1 MRSRVIFSVLMLAV
15 SFDAAAR
22 TLYSEI
28 NRLRA
33 GDRACAVA
41 RNLPPLQPQPAL
53 EQVARELARG
63 SPLEQSLQA
72 AGYPATGAAVL
83 NIRGDFLREPAEAAL
98 ARQNACERLQNGA
111 LTEVGV
117 YIDSRQFWI
126 VMAAPL
132 QGAPV
137 KYSAPAT
144 PLFPQ
149 YAPRPPASRAGV
161 SGLAVGHRILDLIN
175 EARARPRYCGK
186 EHFAAVPPVRWNDA
200 LAESSQR
207 HSDDMANYNFFDH
220 VNPRDGTHSWDRVE
234 RAGYKYLTT
243 GENIGAGYK
252 SAEAVVEGWITSAGH
267 CANLMNPDFTEMG
280 AAMATNRRSKMGL
293 YWTQE
298 FGAPLVSAASAN

>member
-1 MRSRVIFSVLMLAV
+1 MRARIFLSVLMLAV

-53 EQVARELARG
+53 ERVARDLARG
-63 SPLEQSLQA
+63 GPLEQSLQA
-72 AGYPATGAAVL
+72 AGYQATGAAVL
-83 NIRGDFLREPAEAAL
+83 NVRGDFLREPAEAAL
-98 ARQNACERLQNGA
+98 ARQNACDRLQNGA
-111 LTEVGV
+111 LTEIGV

-126 VMAAPL
+126 VMAAP
-132 QGAPV
+132 QSSRGAPA
-137 KYSAPAT
+137 KYSAAVPPYPPRHA
-144 PLFPQ
+144 
-149 YAPRPPASRAGV
+149 APRVGV
-161 SGLAVGHRILDLIN
+161 SGLAVGYRILDLIN
-175 EARARPRYCGK
+175 AARARPRYCGN
-186 EHFAAVPPVRWNDA
+186 EQFAAAPPVRWNES

-207 HSDDMANYNFFDH
+207 HSDDMANHNFFDH

-234 RAGYKYLTT
+234 RAGYQYSTT

-252 SAEAVVEGWITSAGH
+252 SAETVVDGWIKSAGH

-298 FGAPLVSAASAN
+298 FGAPLLSAASSN

>member
-1 MRSRVIFSVLMLAV
+1 MSEYAYTMRARVIFFTLMIAV

-33 GDRACAVA
+33 GDGTCAVG
-41 RNLPPLQPQPAL
+41 RNLPPLRPHPAL
-53 EQVARELARG
+53 ERVAQDLARG
-63 SPLEQSLQA
+63 DKLEQSLQA
-72 AGYPATGAAVL
+72 AGYQPTLASVM
-83 NIRGDFLREPAEAAL
+83 NIRGDFNREPAEAVL
-98 ARQNACERLQNGA
+98 ARQLACDRLQDGA

-117 YIDSRQFWI
+117 YIDARQFWI
-126 VMAAPL
+126 VLAAPL
-132 QGAPV
+132 TSQGAPMRN
-137 KYSAPAT
+137 SAP
-144 PLFPQ
+144 LPQ
-149 YAPRPPASRAGV
+149 SVPRPPASLVGV

-175 EARARPRYCGK
+175 QARAQPRYCGK
-186 EHFAAVPPVRWNDA
+186 EHYAAAPPVRWNET
-200 LAESSQR
+200 LAASSQR

-252 SAEAVVEGWITSAGH
+252 NAEAVVEGWITSPGH
-267 CANLMNPDFTEMG
+267 CANLMNPQFTEMG
-280 AAMATNRRSKMGL
+280 AAMAVNRRSTMGL

-298 FGAPLVSAASAN
+298 FAAPL